1 MSTTPGYTALR
12 EDVGLVDLPRDVLQ
26 VQGRDAAAFL
36 QGQLSQDLDA
46 LPVRIGSSVDALL
59 LQPAGRVDA
68 LLRVS
73 RWVDGYLLDVE
84 AGWGEAV
91 RARLQ
96 RFLLR
101 MDVSIE
107 PLPWR
112 CLALRGPRAHEVET
126 GAVEVA
132 ADWPGWPGVDL
143 LGDRV
148 PEPDGVVRAT
158 ADEYEAARIE
168 AGVPRM
174 GAELDERTIPA
185 EAGVVERAVSFTKG
199 CFVGQELV
207 ARIDSRGG
215 NVPRRLRGLVVAGDE
230 VPPAGAVVAVGDDE
244 VGRVTS
250 AARSPAQGPVAL
262 AYLRR
267 AVEVPAAVVVRWDGG
282 EAAAAARALPL
293 A

>member
-1 MSTTPGYTALR
+1 MTDGYRALR
-12 EDVGLVDLPRDVLQ
+12 EDVAVVELPRDVLE
-26 VQGRDAAAFL
+26 VRGTDAGAFL
-36 QGQLSQDLDA
+36 QGQVSQDVDA

-59 LQPAGRVDA
+59 LQPAGKVDA
-68 LLRVS
+68 LLRVT
-73 RWVDGYLLDVE
+73 RWVDGYLLDVD

-101 MDVSIE
+101 MDVTIE

-112 CLALRGPRAHEVET
+112 CLALRGPRAHEVDT

-143 LGDRV
+143 LGDRL
-148 PEPDGVVRAT
+148 PEPEGVVRAT
-158 ADEYEAARIE
+158 AEDFEAARIE
-168 AGVPRM
+168 VGVPRM

-215 NVPRRLRGLVVAGDE
+215 NVPRRLRGLVVEGTA
-230 VPPAGAVVAVGDDE
+230 VPPPGAGVVVGDKE

-250 AARSPAQGPVAL
+250 AARSPALGPVAL
-262 AYLRR
+262 AYLGR

-282 EAAAAARALPL
+282 EAVAEARALPL

>member
-1 MSTTPGYTALR
+1 MTDGYRALR
-12 EDVGLVDLPRDVLQ
+12 EDVAVVALPRDVLR
-26 VQGRDAAAFL
+26 VQGTDAAAFL

-46 LPVRIGSSVDALL
+46 LSTRIGSSVDALL
-59 LQPAGRVDA
+59 LQPAGKVDA
-68 LLRVS
+68 LVRLT
-73 RWVDGYLLDVE
+73 RWTDGAYLLDVD

-91 RARLQ
+91 RTRLQ

-101 MDVSIE
+101 MDVTIE

-112 CLALRGPRAHEVET
+112 CLALRGPRAHEVDT
-126 GAVEVA
+126 GTLPLA
-132 ADWPGWPGVDL
+132 ADWPGWPGVDV
-143 LGDRV
+143 LGDPP
-148 PEPDGVVRAT
+148 PEPEGVPWAT
-158 ADEYEAARIE
+158 VEDYEVARIE

-215 NVPRRLRGLVVAGDE
+215 NVPRHLRGLVVEGDE
-230 VPPAGAVVAVGDDE
+230 VPPAGAAVVVGDKD

-250 AARSPAQGPVAL
+250 AARSPATGPVAL
-262 AYLRR
+262 AYVGR
-267 AVEVPAAVVVRWDGG
+267 AVEVPATVVVRWDGG
-282 EAAAAARALPL
+282 EAAAEARALPL

>member
-1 MSTTPGYTALR
+1 MTDGYRALT
-12 EDVGLVDLPRDVLQ
+12 EDVALVDLPRDVLR
-26 VQGRDAAAFL
+26 VTGTDAAAFL

-46 LPVRIGSSVDALL
+46 LPARIGSSADALL
-59 LQPAGRVDA
+59 LQPAGKVDA
-68 LLRVS
+68 LLRVT
-73 RWVDGYLLDVE
+73 RWTEGAFLLDVD

-91 RARLQ
+91 STRLR

-101 MDVSIE
+101 MDVAIE

-112 CLALRGPRAHEVET
+112 CLALRGPRAHEVDT
-126 GAVEVA
+126 GSLPLT
-132 ADWPGWPGVDL
+132 ADWPGWPGVDV
-143 LGDRV
+143 LGDPPPRPEGV
-148 PEPDGVVRAT
+148 PEASPED
-158 ADEYEAARIE
+158 YEAARIE

-230 VPPAGAVVAVGDDE
+230 VPPAGATVVARDRE

-250 AARSPAQGPVAL
+250 GARSPARGPVAL
-262 AYLRR
+262 AYLGR
-267 AVEVPAAVVVRWDGG
+267 AVEVPAPVVVRWEGA
-282 EAAAAARALPL
+282 EAAAEARALPL
-293 A
+293 G